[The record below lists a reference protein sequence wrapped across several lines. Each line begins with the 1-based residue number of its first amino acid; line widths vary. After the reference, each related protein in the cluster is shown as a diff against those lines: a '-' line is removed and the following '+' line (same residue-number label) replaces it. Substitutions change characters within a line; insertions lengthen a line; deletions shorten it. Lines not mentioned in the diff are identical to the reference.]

1 MLAMYVAECHLWQY
15 YNSCTSESAYAIYH
29 DIITCQ
35 TTHVLRVLHFSA
47 CILKSIGLVFRSIF
61 ILSSSSLGRVRCC
74 RRHCGFTVDTKSKWY
89 ANSVILYT
97 KTMLGNFLR
106 FLSVGRICVSGVLS
120 NILGD
125 HAHYPSPL
133 AISTLYSPGP
143 TFNILN
149 QSA

>member
-1 MLAMYVAECHLWQY
+1 MVIQWIPRANGMQIQY
-15 YNSCTSESAYAIYH
+15 DY
-29 DIITCQ
+29 
-35 TTHVLRVLHFSA
+35 
-47 CILKSIGLVFRSIF
+47 
-61 ILSSSSLGRVRCC
+61 
-74 RRHCGFTVDTKSKWY
+74 
-89 ANSVILYT
+89 VILYT